1 MDKKELRAGAGAAV
15 ICFPKDF
22 FAAFPGGTVSWNEPR
37 VRALILDNG
46 QRVCLVSL
54 ELASI
59 AGDHIPGLQAL
70 VEEAT
75 GIPADHIWIM
85 AARTP
90 SAPELPPVAE
100 MEALPAS
107 QPALC
112 PPQLEG
118 EHPAGGGPGRET
130 GQRLCLPR
138 RSLHGR
144 RRTRRR
150 GSCRPGSCAYGAAGP
165 FPVGYLD
172 PGAGRG
178 LHYLRPPPR
187 RWWSR

>member
-22 FAAFPGGTVSWNEPR
+22 FAAFPGGAVSWNEPR

-75 GIPADHIWIM
+75 GIPADHLGIM

-90 SAPELPPVAE
+90 SAPALPPRK
-100 MEALPAS
+100 L
-107 QPALC
+107 
-112 PPQLEG
+112 
-118 EHPAGGGPGRET
+118 
-130 GQRLCLPR
+130 RLWGR
-138 RSLHGR
+138 RSIPCRLS
-144 RRTRRR
+144 
-150 GSCRPGSCAYGAAGP
+150 GSGGLDGA
-165 FPVGYLD
+165 
-172 PGAGRG
+172 
-178 LHYLRPPPR
+178 
-187 RWWSR
+187 SIT

>member
-22 FAAFPGGTVSWNEPR
+22 FAAFPGGAVSWNEPR

-70 VEEAT
+70 VEEVT

-100 MEALPAS
+100 MEALPAGQRS
-107 QPALC
+107 ALLSWKESIRQAVGQAAKQASASVCPAVLSM
-112 PPQLEG
+112 
-118 EHPAGGGPGRET
+118 GGGEPGGGEAAAQEAAPM
-130 GQRLCLPR
+130 GPPVH
-138 RSLHGR
+138 SL
-144 RRTRRR
+144 
-150 GSCRPGSCAYGAAGP
+150 S
-165 FPVGYLD
+165 VIWI
-172 PGAGRG
+172 RG
-178 LHYLRPPPR
+178 LDGA
-187 RWWSR
+187 SIT